1 MIKLVAGVLL
11 LGVAGFDPFGF
22 LALLAAMALGA
33 GRRAAVVL
41 LATVLTSTAVFGVA
55 ASFGLAAAAQRLIGL
70 SPQPS
75 GRTWAIILVAAGVA
89 LTGWGVLRWRSP
101 AKVGRW
107 RAPGKQA
114 AAIDVPVR
122 GTSTLAMLSVGL
134 LIGLSALIDPAFYAM
149 ALLAGGTDR
158 LAARLGVVIGWTLL
172 SQIALV
178 VAAAFVLIG
187 SRDTLR
193 ARLDWLR
200 DHFARTARPASAI
213 LLLLLGAGG
222 VVAGVLEFA
231 KLA

>member
-55 ASFGLAAAAQRLIGL
+55 ASFGLAAAAQRLIGA

-89 LTGWGVLRWRSP
+89 LTGWGVLRWRT
-101 AKVGRW
+101 
-107 RAPGKQA
+107 PGKQA

-158 LAARLGVVIGWTLL
+158 LTARLGVVIGWTLL

-193 ARLDWLR
+193 TRLDWLR
-200 DHFARTARPASAI
+200 DHFAQTARPASAI

-222 VVAGVLEFA
+222 VVAGVLELA